1 MQRAGAMDLAKVQA
15 FLDAVTSLNIPA
27 PHRDWYQVDVA
38 TILDGVGMEF
48 HEVDPVSG
56 DSLIFLS
63 ESAVFCSPSTGA
75 VHHYPRTQLNC
86 FVDDLRK
93 SPVVDDSGILF
104 RADLFS
110 STATSESL
118 CWVRE
123 CQKEH
128 HIPECQ
134 RSVARW
140 MRWLNRV

>member
-1 MQRAGAMDLAKVQA
+1 MQRTGAMDLAKVQD
-15 FLDAVTSLNIPA
+15 FLDAVTSLDLPT
-27 PHRDWYQVDVA
+27 PFREWYQVDVA
-38 TILDGVGMEF
+38 TILDGVAMEF

-63 ESAVFCSPSTGA
+63 ESAVFCSPRSGA
-75 VHHYPRTQLNC
+75 IHHFPRTQLNC

-93 SPVVDDSGILF
+93 SPIAPETEILF

-110 STATSESL
+110 STATAESL

-123 CQKEH
+123 CEKEH
-128 HIPECQ
+128 HIPDCQ

>member
-1 MQRAGAMDLAKVQA
+1 MDLAKVQD
-15 FLDAVTSLNIPA
+15 FLDAVSSLGLSKPF
-27 PHRDWYQVDVA
+27 REWYHVDVA
-38 TILDGVGMEF
+38 TILDGVSIEF
-48 HEVDPVSG
+48 HEVDPDSG

-75 VHHYPRTQLNC
+75 IHHFPRTQLNC

-93 SPVVDDSGILF
+93 SPVSSESGVIF

-110 STATSESL
+110 SAANTESL

-128 HIPECQ
+128 HIPDCQ